1 MPLLDAILWALAF
14 GQGPAQDAEQ
24 LFNQA
29 TQSLRAGD
37 LDAAERGFREVLAQE
52 PKNLGALGNLGVL
65 LSRRN
70 RPHEAIAIYKR
81 ALLLAPR
88 EPGLE
93 LNLGLAY
100 MKLDDHAKA
109 LPLFASVAARQ
120 HPLATQA
127 KELKATCQVQLGQ
140 ISEALPTLEALNP
153 TPNVLYALALAHV
166 KSGAK
171 EKAQP
176 VFDRLLG
183 QLPAAQAHFLEAQVW
198 YNTGHFDQALASLDR
213 AAAADANTPGLERE
227 RGKTLLSLRDNDKAL
242 AAFRAAIAADP
253 HDTEALYFLGASLI
267 QAGAH
272 AEGRPYLEAV
282 AKLRP
287 DLWGTSYYLGKAQL
301 ALGKPKE
308 ALPLLAEAARRA
320 PNETPVLY
328 QWARALQASGRKL
341 EADRLFRRVSQL
353 QRQSAAEIIVM
364 K

>member
-1 MPLLDAILWALAF
+1 MPVFIAALWALAF
-14 GQGPAQDAEQ
+14 GQGPEQ

-37 LDAAERGFREVLAQE
+37 LEAAERGFREVLAQE
-52 PKNLGALGNLGVL
+52 PRNLGALGNLGVL
-65 LSRRN
+65 LNRRN
-70 RPHEAIAIYKR
+70 RPYEAIAVYRR

-109 LPLFASVAARQ
+109 LPLFASVAGRQ
-120 HPLATQA
+120 HPLALQA
-127 KELKATCQVQLGQ
+127 RELKATCQVQLGQ
-140 ISEALPTLEALNP
+140 IAEALTALEALNP

-171 EKAQP
+171 DKAQP

-183 QLPAAQAHFLEAQVW
+183 QLPPAQAHFLEAQVW
-198 YNTGHFDQALASLDR
+198 YNAGLFDQALASLER
-213 AAAADANTPGLERE
+213 ARAADASMPALDRE
-227 RGKTLLSLRDNDKAL
+227 TGKTLLSLRDYDKAL
-242 AAFRAAIAADP
+242 AALRAAIAQDP
-253 HDTEALYFLGASLI
+253 TDLEAGYFLGAALVQS
-267 QAGAH
+267 GAY
-272 AEGRPYLEAV
+272 AEGRPYLESV

-301 ALGKPKE
+301 ALDNAKE
-308 ALPLLAEAARRA
+308 ALPLLAQAAKRA
-320 PNETPVLY
+320 PNEAPVLY

-341 EADRLFRRVSQL
+341 EADRLFRRVAQL
-353 QRQSAAEIIVM
+353 QRQAAAEIIVM

>member
-1 MPLLDAILWALAF
+1 MLLPFLLFGVLAL
-14 GQGPAQDAEQ
+14 GQDPERV
-24 LFNQA
+24 FNQA
-29 TQSLRAGD
+29 SHALRAGD
-37 LDAAERGFREVLAQE
+37 LDAAERGFREVLALE

-65 LSRRN
+65 LNRRN
-70 RPHEAIAIYKR
+70 RPYEAIAVYKR

-109 LPLFASVAARQ
+109 LPLFASVAGRQ
-120 HPLATQA
+120 HPLAPQA

-140 ISEALPTLEALNP
+140 IAEALPALEALNP

-171 EKAQP
+171 DKAQP
-176 VFDRLLG
+176 IFDRLLG

-198 YNTGHFDQALASLDR
+198 YNAGLFDQALASLERAR
-213 AAAADANTPGLERE
+213 AANASLPSLDRE
-227 RGKTLLSLRDNDKAL
+227 TGKTLLSLRDNEKAL
-242 AAFRAAIAADP
+242 AALRAAIAQDP
-253 HDTEALYFLGASLI
+253 TDLEAAYFLGAALV
-267 QAGAH
+267 QTGAY
-272 AEGRPYLEAV
+272 AEGLPHLESV

-301 ALGKPKE
+301 ALGNPKD
-308 ALPLLAEAARRA
+308 ALPLLAEAAKRA
-320 PNETPVLY
+320 PNEAPVLY
-328 QWARALQASGRKL
+328 QWARALQSSGRKL

-353 QRQSAAEIIVM
+353 QRQAAAETIVM